1 MPHEQDQLLKSE
13 QTRVKTILVVEDDVE
28 IGSFLSI
35 AIGQETPY
43 KAVVVTDGHQALE
56 TVTHVLVDLLL
67 LDYTLPTMNGIELYD
82 QLHAMPGLEA
92 TPAIIFTASLVKHQD
107 VIEQRQIIGL
117 GKPIELDE
125 LLSTIERLIA

>member
-1 MPHEQDQLLKSE
+1 MPHDQRAERKAAPM
-13 QTRVKTILVVEDDVE
+13 KTILVVEDDVD
-28 IGSFLSI
+28 IGAFLSLAI
-35 AIGQETPY
+35 AQETTY
-43 KAVVVTDGHQALE
+43 QTIVVTEGEQALE
-56 TVTHVLVDLLL
+56 TVSHVPVDLLL

-92 TPAIIFTASLVKHQD
+92 LPAILFTASLAKHHK

-125 LLSTIERLIA
+125 LLETLRMLLA